1 MVCADNCYLQSI
13 LLVMACTKDV
23 KRSTSHASR
32 PTVDAI
38 SRPPCTAAQAPR
50 LMPAGPPLMPAGT
63 KLFRSGN
70 GFISKEDL
78 MSLVFPS
85 PFFSLAIMR

>member
-23 KRSTSHASR
+23 KRSTSASR
-32 PTVDAI
+32 PTADAI

-63 KLFRSGN
+63 KLFKSGN
-70 GFISKEDL
+70 GLFLKKI
-78 MSLVFPS
+78 
-85 PFFSLAIMR
+85 